1 MKRRLLIGTIIGEAL
16 MFGIVYFDMADGIML
31 SVSLVFCLYLI
42 YVFLCIGKYINS
54 RLNVINQWLVPLAI
68 SYNIEIFGLLL
79 INVIAFVTQSMVAM
93 LLLYLWEIGVNRI
106 VSVPLSMLIS
116 YLVLKRINFN

>member
-42 YVFLCIGKYINS
+42 YVFLCIGKCINS
-54 RLNVINQWLVPLAI
+54 RLNIINQWLVPLAI

>member
-31 SVSLVFCLYLI
+31 SVSLVLI
-42 YVFLCIGKYINS
+42 YVFLCIGKCINS
-54 RLNVINQWLVPLAI
+54 RLNIINQWLVPLAI